1 MQLIVAGRCWYDIMR
16 KHSTPAPLALGQQL
30 AEWRQPLDEDSAVEE
45 AVMRMLQSVDRYQRR
60 RDQRSPQESCA

>member
-1 MQLIVAGRCWYDIMR
+1 MR
-16 KHSTPAPLALGQQL
+16 KNLNPAPLALGQQL

-60 RDQRSPQESCA
+60 EQRSPQESCA

>member
-1 MQLIVAGRCWYDIMR
+1 MR

>member
-1 MQLIVAGRCWYDIMR
+1 MR
-16 KHSTPAPLALGQQL
+16 KHLTPAPLALGQQL

-60 RDQRSPQESCA
+60 EQPQAPKSCT